1 MNKLKEKILR
11 TLKFNR
17 EGKSK
22 LEVFDGVVNSNTIE
36 VSYITKKDM
45 VAFTKTVPVPDVKT
59 YLLKEYERAFERE
72 EKISNLEQEIDNY
85 KKIETEYNAMLIVQ
99 DKREERYAKQEEK
112 LKELKQQKT
121 CLETEIKLLETKL
134 SDLTTNHKKI
144 VSENKTTIEKLQ
156 KNVDK
161 ITNEKLKNYKAE
173 LIEKII
179 NEKGVLSKNKICD
192 FIKNIC

>member
-11 TLKFNR
+11 TLKFDR

-22 LEVFDGVVNSNTIE
+22 LEVFDGVADSNSVY

-72 EKISNLEQEIDNY
+72 EKISNLEQQIEYY
-85 KKIETEYNAMLIVQ
+85 KKIETEYNAMLVVQ

-121 CLETEIKLLETKL
+121 CLETEIKLLKTKL
-134 SDLTTNHKKI
+134 SDLTTNHNKI

-173 LIEKII
+173 LIEKISDA
-179 NEKGVLSKNKICD
+179 KGVLSKNKIYE
-192 FIKNIC
+192 FIKNIY